1 MMPLVPFTLTWLM
14 GIWCASRTPTLAGA
28 SVALSTAVL
37 RVAAGAAIVGII
49 LTWRT
54 PKPRWFFIFALAA
67 ILGAL
72 RINLAQPYLDQTTLA
87 TRSANDQPMAVIV
100 EGVVVSEPDV
110 RDTLTHTNLRVEA
123 NKLII
128 TDQPTKTV
136 RGLVLI
142 QAPPFSD

>member
-1 MMPLVPFTLTWLM
+1 
-14 GIWCASRTPTLAGA
+14 
-28 SVALSTAVL
+28 
-37 RVAAGAAIVGII
+37 
-49 LTWRT
+49 
-54 PKPRWFFIFALAA
+54 
-67 ILGAL
+67 
-72 RINLAQPYLDQTTLA
+72 
-87 TRSANDQPMAVIV
+87 MAVIV